1 MTVLTPTNLRKEYKT
16 STLYWSIHQPDTLL
30 DAQIANVAISRGDR
44 TIAYD
49 TGTGTAAEFGRIE
62 AGQPLIFNGRK
73 IRIKAI
79 SGNEV
84 SGSIIVAENSEDW
97 VDNDPITITHEY
109 PVFPF
114 LPGFTAGTTTSTFTK
129 DIGTTASGENYTDEN
144 LEPPP
149 VCNAGVLLFVDWY
162 QGSNIVFDFDL
173 STYSYVVASGAAISS
188 YAAVVSPAAAGLTV
202 SINAGTGAGD
212 LTITQKGTWWVKFT
226 VTDDNGK
233 SQDTYR
239 LVLTDDPIQ
248 SFDISNLTG
257 DWGRGGWNY
266 SISVTASASLIDIPD
281 QSLAALW
288 HLPKIDGVETYTD
301 VWADGANYLGENQLC
316 AGYLQRDNA
325 DQQLNTGVGQV
336 TFTVNTPEQQLAD
349 ISQFGSVSLEAIT
362 GTPSDWYEYSSW
374 LGTGS
379 ATHHLL
385 RWQSSIFF
393 VADVWN
399 LMRDDSGIKFATF
412 TEASILQQIQTFMD
426 GKGLK
431 AKLVSSRLGCL
442 TLEKDIQLLND
453 ADRTALDTVFSVGLT
468 DIGGNF
474 TIVREPEFSTLQS
487 LMDGFNFDGTT
498 STPFLSKAPGDAS
511 ENKGINRSKQSG
523 QIFASQTDANERTG
537 RMHAVANAELV
548 EVRPFI
554 FRGDY
559 TGAFDLACQTLGWYE
574 FDLPNSTLK
583 RGQSLNGDLMIC
595 RSISHSFGYA
605 NGRFTGKIS
614 TTINRFE
621 FEVDDSPDAQTE
633 TYPGQTAIQ
642 CPPGVGQNSPTL
654 DPTAGDEENDDIQLP
669 PTAVLSF
676 SSTEYR
682 LFTDAAW
689 TTLDATSVNY
699 GTVDKFWFLKAQNY
713 NPENLIFWLAQS
725 GAIGRVV
732 GTDGTGSLEDV
743 SPSSNPPNTWTD
755 APAPTV
761 PNCEFIQVESDA
773 FNEDHFYVLLT
784 FQDGASNWRGW
795 LAKRTSGTTYS
806 YLALYD
812 GITLPDQAKPIFMS
826 IGVDHIVITCWQDLA
841 TDKLKALVFTKSPFA
856 FDSEFDIVDAS
867 LAEVDA
873 YTKWAIPTLTMD
885 YSASPFDDTAPLHLF
900 GRIPNPNLAGLVAGD
915 YYALKYNGAWA
926 SLDIFDT
933 NGEDLDIGDNHIRLA
948 WVGENDPAGREY
960 FAAIQTVP

>member
-16 STLYWSIHQPDTLL
+16 SVLYWSVHQPAILL
-30 DAQIANVAISRGDR
+30 DAQIADVSISRGDR

-84 SGSIIVAENSEDW
+84 SGSIIAAENSEDW
-97 VDNDPITITHEY
+97 QDNDPITVTHEY

-114 LPGFTAGTTTSTFTK
+114 LPGFTTGTTTSTFTK
-129 DIGTTASGENYTDEN
+129 DIGTGATGENYTDEN

-149 VCNAGVLLFVDWY
+149 ICNVGVLLFVDWY
-162 QGSNIVFDFDL
+162 QGSNIIFDFDL
-173 STYSYVVASGAAISS
+173 STYSYVIANGASISS

-212 LTITQKGTWWVKFT
+212 LTATQTGTWWVKFT

-239 LVLTDDPIQ
+239 LVMTSDPIQ

-266 SISVTASASLIDIPD
+266 SISVTASASLTDIPD
-281 QSLAALW
+281 QTLVALW
-288 HLPKIDGVETYTD
+288 HLPKVDGTETYTD

-325 DQQLNTGVGQV
+325 DQQLATGVGQV
-336 TFTVNTPEQQLAD
+336 TFTVNTPEQQL
-349 ISQFGSVSLEAIT
+349 SNVSEFGSVSLEAII

-374 LGTGS
+374 LTIGRGL
-379 ATHHLL
+379 HHLL
-385 RWQSSIFF
+385 RWHSSAFF
-393 VADVWN
+393 VMDIWF
-399 LMRDDSGIKFATF
+399 LMRNTDGVKFLEF
-412 TEASILQQIQTFMD
+412 TEASLLQQAQNLAQN
-426 GKGLK
+426 KGIK
-431 AKLVSSRLGCL
+431 AKLVSSRLGNL
-442 TLEKDIQLLND
+442 LLERDIQLLND
-453 ADRTALDTVFSVGLT
+453 AVRGALDTVFSVGLS
-468 DIGGNF
+468 DVGGNF
-474 TIVREPEFSTLQS
+474 TVVREPQESTLQT
-487 LMDGFNFDGTT
+487 LLDGFSFDGTT
-498 STPFLSKAPGDAS
+498 STPFISKAPGDAS
-511 ENKGINRSKQSG
+511 EDEGINRIKQSG
-523 QIFASQTDANERTG
+523 QVLSDQTDANERGG
-537 RMHAVANAELV
+537 RIHAVANAELV

-583 RGQSLNGDLMIC
+583 RGQSLNGNLMIC

-614 TTINRFE
+614 TTVNRFE
-621 FEVDDSPDAQTE
+621 FEIDDSPDAQTE

-654 DPTAGDEENDDIQLP
+654 DPTGSDKEEDETQLP
-669 PTAVLSF
+669 PVGILSF
-676 SSTEYR
+676 SSTEIRR
-682 LFTDAAW
+682 LTDAAW
-689 TTLDATSVNY
+689 TNVDSDSVNF
-699 GTVDKFWFLKAQNY
+699 GEVDPYWYLKAQSY
-713 NPENLIFWLAQS
+713 NPDDLAFWLGES
-725 GAIGRVV
+725 GSVQEVV
-732 GTDGTGSLEDV
+732 GTGDDSAKTAI

-755 APAPTV
+755 APAPVVAT
-761 PNCEFIQVESDA
+761 CEFEVIKGDEYE
-773 FNEDHFYVLLT
+773 EDIFYTLVS

-806 YLALYD
+806 YFALYD
-812 GITLPDQAKPIFMS
+812 QIALPAQAKPLGVA
-826 IGVDHIVITCWQDLA
+826 IGTDVILVTVWQDAA
-841 TDKLKALVFTKSPFA
+841 TDKIKLLVFDKSPFT
-856 FDSEFDIVDAS
+856 FNQEIDLGNTS
-867 LAEVDA
+867 LAELNSFE
-873 YTKWAIPTLTMD
+873 YWAWPQTTSD
-885 YSASPFDDTAPLHLF
+885 YSAGSPDDVAPWFIF
-900 GRIPNPNLAGLVAGD
+900 GRMNAPAGLAGIVYAAKNNGSWATLDIKDDVGVDFDIDMGHISAFVAGP
-915 YYALKYNGAWA
+915 
-926 SLDIFDT
+926 
-933 NGEDLDIGDNHIRLA
+933 
-948 WVGENDPAGREY
+948 NDPTGREY
-960 FAAIQTVP
+960 WSFIRYVGL

>member
-1 MTVLTPTNLRKEYKT
+1 MTVLSPTNLRKEFKT
-16 STLYWSIHQPDTLL
+16 SILYWSVHQPATLL
-30 DAQIANVAISRGDR
+30 DAQIADVTISRGDR

-49 TGTGTAAEFGRIE
+49 NGTGTAAEFGRIE

-84 SGSIIVAENSEDW
+84 SGSIIVAENPEDW
-97 VDNDPITITHEY
+97 QDNADIAVTHEY

-149 VCNAGVLLFVDWY
+149 VCNVGVLLFVDWY

-173 STYSYVVASGAAISS
+173 STYSYVIANGAAISS

-233 SQDTYR
+233 SQNTYR
-239 LVLTDDPIQ
+239 LVMTDDPIQ
-248 SFDISNLTG
+248 SFDISPLTG
-257 DWGRGGWNY
+257 VWGRGGWNY
-266 SISVTASASLIDIPD
+266 SISVTASASLTDIPD
-281 QSLAALW
+281 QALAALW
-288 HLPKIDGVETYTD
+288 HLPKVDGVETYTD

-325 DQQLNTGVGQV
+325 DQKLTTGVGQV

-349 ISQFGSVSLEAIT
+349 ISQFGSVSLKAIS

-379 ATHHLL
+379 AIHHLL
-385 RWQSSIFF
+385 RWHSSILF
-393 VADVWN
+393 VADIWH
-399 LMRDDSGIKFATF
+399 LMRDDNGVKFATF
-412 TEASILQQIQTFMD
+412 TEASVLQQIQTFTD

-431 AKLVSSRLGCL
+431 AKLVSSRLGTL
-442 TLEKDIQLLND
+442 TLERDIQLLND
-453 ADRTALDTVFSVGLT
+453 ATRAALDTVFSIGLT
-468 DIGGNF
+468 DVGGNF
-474 TIVREPEFSTLQS
+474 TIVREPQESTLQT
-487 LMDGFNFDGTT
+487 LLDGFSFDGTT
-498 STPFLSKAPGDAS
+498 STPFISKAPGDAS
-511 ENKGINRSKQSG
+511 ENQGINRIKQSG
-523 QIFASQTDANERTG
+523 QVLASQTDANERGG
-537 RMHAVANAELV
+537 RVHAVANAELV

-583 RGQSLNGDLMIC
+583 RGQSLNGNLMIC

-654 DPTAGDEENDDIQLP
+654 DPTAGDEEGDEAQLP
-669 PTAVLSF
+669 PVGILSF
-676 SSTEYR
+676 SSTEIRR
-682 LFTDAAW
+682 LTDTTW
-689 TTLDATSVNY
+689 TNVDSDSVNF
-699 GTVDKFWFLKAQNY
+699 GAVDPYWYLKAQSY
-713 NPENLIFWLAQS
+713 SPDDLAFWLGES
-725 GAIGRVV
+725 GSIQEIV
-732 GTDGTGSLEDV
+732 GTGADSTKTTI
-743 SPSSNPPNTWTD
+743 SPSSDPPNTWTD
-755 APAPTV
+755 APAPVVAT
-761 PNCEFIQVESDA
+761 CEFEVLKGDEYE
-773 FNEDHFYVLLT
+773 EDIFYTLVS
-784 FQDGASNWRGW
+784 FQDGGSNWRGW

-806 YLALYD
+806 YLALYNQ
-812 GITLPDQAKPIFMS
+812 IALPTQAKPLGLA
-826 IGVDHIVITCWQDLA
+826 IGTDFVLVTVWQDAA
-841 TDKLKALVFTKSPFA
+841 TDKIKLLIFDKSPFV
-856 FDSEFDIVDAS
+856 FNQEIDLGNTS
-867 LAEVDA
+867 LAELDSFEYLA
-873 YTKWAIPTLTMD
+873 WPEAPSD
-885 YSASPFDDTAPLHLF
+885 YSAGSPDDIAPWLIF
-900 GRIPNPNLAGLVAGD
+900 GRMNAPAGLAGIVYVA
-915 YYALKYNGAWA
+915 KNNGSWA
-926 SLDIFDT
+926 ALDIKDAQGQDFDIDM
-933 NGEDLDIGDNHIRLA
+933 GHISA
-948 WVGENDPAGREY
+948 FKVGPNDPAGREY
-960 FAAIQTVP
+960 WAFIRYVGL